1 MWWSSGSDRK
11 WWSQRTS
18 FESKRRCREHCRRC
32 GGRLL
37 AAFSAKEAENKKAV
51 DDRAISEENI
61 TDCIR
66 TLALK
71 DESYCKWDCQ
81 QVKFGKKFDDFLLN
95 KQTSK
100 QLEAICQFWKFC
112 CNFSSKQHHVFSELS
127 TRRCLITQETFPHY
141 MTEGTA
147 GCKGQYDLR
156 SR

>member
-32 GGRLL
+32 GGRLP

-81 QVKFGKKFDDFLLN
+81 QVEFGKKSLMIFFWTN
-95 KQTSK
+95 KQANS
-100 QLEAICQFWKFC
+100 WKFC